1 MNIQTPVY
9 LSLGSNLD
17 NRLSHLQNAVDL
29 LHQTVGTVL
38 KISSVYETPAWGFE
52 IAPFLNIVLLMH
64 TYNKPTSL
72 LRKILK
78 IEQTLGRERS
88 EQKGYQART
97 IDIDILSFGSEI
109 IATADLQIPHSQ
121 IPNRRFVLMPW
132 VEIDA
137 FWQHPS
143 SGLTTRKM
151 LEQTTDA
158 SDCKWFGEL
167 KNPWKY
173 RAIKNCNYIAIE
185 GNIGAGKTTLVH
197 KMAQDFN
204 AKVVMER
211 FADNPFLPKFY
222 KDQNR
227 YAFPLEMSFLADRYQ
242 QITDDLSQ
250 FDLFKDFV
258 ISDYFIF
265 KSLIFAKVTLAE
277 DEFRLYKT
285 MFDIIYKEIPTPD
298 LYVYLYQNTERL
310 LANIKKRGR
319 SYEQEIQADYLEKIN
334 RGYLDYIKTQ
344 LGLNVL
350 VIDISN
356 LDFLKQPSDY
366 YFVLDAINQHL
377 SNQ

>member
-1 MNIQTPVY
+1 MNIQTPIF

-52 IAPFLNIVLLMH
+52 SAPFLNIVLLMH

-78 IEQTLGRERS
+78 IEQSLGRERTS
-88 EQKGYQART
+88 QKGYQART
-97 IDIDILSFGSEI
+97 IDIDILSFGAEM
-109 IATADLQIPHSQ
+109 IATTDLQIPHLQ
-121 IPNRRFVLMPW
+121 IPHRRFVLMPW
-132 VEIDA
+132 VEIDS
-137 FWQHPS
+137 FWIHPAT
-143 SGLTTRKM
+143 GLTTRKM
-151 LEQTTDA
+151 LEQTTDV
-158 SDCKWFGEL
+158 SDCKLFGEL
-167 KNPWKY
+167 KNPWEY
-173 RAIKNCNYIAIE
+173 SSIKNCNYIAIE

-298 LYVYLYQNTERL
+298 LYVYLYQNT
-310 LANIKKRGR
+310 
-319 SYEQEIQADYLEKIN
+319 
-334 RGYLDYIKTQ
+334 
-344 LGLNVL
+344 
-350 VIDISN
+350 
-356 LDFLKQPSDY
+356 
-366 YFVLDAINQHL
+366 
-377 SNQ
+377 